1 MVDYK
6 SKRLFLNLFF
16 FFHDSQ
22 QKQIGNFG
30 SLSLMIDTISVA
42 AWKRTFPWELL
53 NQFDE
58 KMKVIWTADHP

>member
-42 AWKRTFPWELL
+42 A
-53 NQFDE
+53 
-58 KMKVIWTADHP
+58 